1 MATLRLLVA
10 YDGTE
15 FSGFQVQRDARTVQG
30 VLEGALAEMTS
41 EPVRV
46 RAAGRTDAGVHALG
60 QVASLR
66 WSGPEPE
73 AVLRATGGL
82 LPADVGVL
90 DAQWADDDFDAR
102 RSALGRS
109 YAYLVW
115 NHPVPHPLLRRWTLH
130 LHDPVDPER
139 LREAL
144 EVVRGTH
151 DFSSFARVRPEQR
164 PERTVRDVAV
174 TADGPLLRIRITA
187 ESFLHQMVRSI
198 VGSALQVGAGRR
210 SLAWMREALLAR
222 DRAAAGPVASPAG
235 LALEDVAYERAPW
248 PRRPPVPWPWSQ
260 HVWTN
265 PDVGCGP
272 EDALGGM
279 R

>member
-1 MATLRLLVA
+1 MPTLRLLIG

-15 FSGFQVQRDARTVQG
+15 FSGFQVQQNVSTVQG
-30 VLEGALAEMTS
+30 ILEGALAEIAS

-60 QVASLR
+60 QVVSMP
-66 WSGPEPE
+66 WSGPEPD
-73 AVLRATGGL
+73 AVLRAMGGL
-82 LPADVGVL
+82 LPPSVGVL
-90 DAQWADDDFDAR
+90 DAQWADDEFDAR

-109 YAYLVW
+109 YVYLVW
-115 NHPVPHPLLRRWTLH
+115 NHPVRHPLLRRWTLH
-130 LHDPVDPER
+130 LHDPVDPGR

-164 PERTVRDVAV
+164 PERTVRDVSV
-174 TADGPLLRIRITA
+174 TTDGPLLRIRVSA

-198 VGSALQVGAGRR
+198 VGSALEVGTGRR

-222 DRAAAGPVASPAG
+222 DRAVAGPVAPPSG
-235 LALEDVAYERAPW
+235 LTLEDVTYERAPW

-260 HVWTN
+260 HVWIGS
-265 PDVGCGP
+265 DAECGP